1 MSGKRILT
9 ISADQARE
17 LLESGKSGT
26 DVSRV
31 RNQTEAELEQ
41 AIASD
46 PDWQDI
52 PRDWWREAEFVVPPV
67 KVPVSIR
74 LDPDILDW
82 FKAKGP
88 GYQTR
93 INAALRAFIKAHA

>member
-1 MSGKRILT
+1 M
-9 ISADQARE
+9 
-17 LLESGKSGT
+17 
-26 DVSRV
+26 
-31 RNQTEAELEQ
+31 
-41 AIASD
+41 
-46 PDWQDI
+46 
-52 PRDWWREAEFVVPPV
+52 VPPV